1 MRPADRAWLALA
13 VGVTC
18 YEVAACARRW
28 ELLSTALD
36 RWRAI
41 NRPVRVAVNAV
52 IGYFA
57 LHLTR
62 AIPARADPLSRLAD
76 RLSRSK

>member
-18 YEVAACARRW
+18 YEIAACVRRW

-36 RWRAI
+36 RWRAV
-41 NRPVRVAVNAV
+41 NRPARVAVNAV

-62 AIPARADPLSRLAD
+62 AIPERADPLSRLAD

>member
-18 YEVAACARRW
+18 YEVVACARRW

-36 RWRAI
+36 RWRAT
-41 NRPVRVAVNAV
+41 NRPARFVVNTV

-62 AIPARADPLSRLAD
+62 AIPTRVDPLGRLAD
-76 RLSRSK
+76 WLSQSR